1 MNRKLI
7 AGIATSALVVSAGT
21 AAASGVAATS
31 GTATKKAISSVG
43 DGGRPS
49 GPPPF
54 AAAVATYLGLTDSQI
69 QTQLQA
75 GKSLSDIATAQGKSV
90 SGLKDAIVAAMTSAL
105 DADVAAG
112 KITSAQEQT
121 RIADFTAH
129 VSDLI
134 SNTGGPGHGGPGGL
148 GHGDHGTPPFAAA
161 VASYLGLTDAQ
172 IKTQLQ
178 SGKTLADIAV
188 AQGKTSAGLQDVIVT
203 AITSDLD
210 SAVAAGKLTTAQETS
225 MIAGLKAHVA
235 DIVTHTGPPAGERGP
250 GGPGGPGGSSST
262 TNTFRR

>member
-7 AGIATSALVVSAGT
+7 AGIATSALIVSAGT
-21 AAASGVAATS
+21 AAASGIAAVS
-31 GTATKKAISSVG
+31 GTTGKQTISQKG
-43 DGGRPS
+43 DGGRPT

-69 QTQLQA
+69 MTQLQS
-75 GKSLSDIATAQGKSV
+75 GKSLSDIATAQGKSI

-121 RIADFTAH
+121 RLADFTSH

-134 SNTGGPGHGGPGGL
+134 SNNGGHGGPGG
-148 GHGDHGTPPFAAA
+148 HHGTPPFAAA
-161 VASYLGLTDAQ
+161 VATYLGLTDAQ
-172 IKTQLQ
+172 VKTQLQ
-178 SGKTLADIAV
+178 SGKTLAEIAV
-188 AQGKTSAGLQDVIVT
+188 AQGKTATGLQDVIVT
-203 AITSDLD
+203 AITADLD
-210 SAVAAGKLTTAQETS
+210 AAVTAGKLTAAQETS
-225 MIAGLKAHVA
+225 MLAGLKTHVA
-235 DIVTHTGPPAGERGP
+235 DIVTHSGPPAGQHGP

-262 TNTFRR
+262 NNTVRR